1 MLSFDPIFADR
12 AILQAEK
19 PVKISGSGNGEITVK
34 LGNISKTVSSSDGK
48 WSVTFPAQD
57 YKTICDIEA
66 KTTDESVTAHGV
78 TFGDV
83 YLISGQSNMQ
93 FKLHEAKADGDI
105 YECDDI
111 RLFSTD
117 RLEDNEYFKA
127 CDGWVSC
134 TEETAPKFSAIG
146 YYLARDLHKRDG
158 RPIGLVACY
167 QGASVIQS
175 WLSQKAL
182 DELALDMPD
191 GELHWDHHNPAF
203 SKWNSTSVLYDF
215 AFSQVHSL
223 AFKAVIWYQGESNSS
238 EIESTFYDKMLCKMI
253 ELWRRD
259 LSDSE
264 LPFVVIQIADFDP
277 RNDAPWHRVQSAQEA
292 AVKRTENCYLIKCA
306 DICETNDI
314 HPPTKHL
321 IVKRILNV
329 I

>member
-1 MLSFDPIFADR
+1 MINFDPIFSNG
-12 AILQAEK
+12 AILQAQK
-19 PVKISGSGNGEITVK
+19 PVRVCGIGEGELRVTLGALSLTTVA
-34 LGNISKTVSSSDGK
+34 IDGK
-48 WSVTFPAQD
+48 WCVEFPVQDYGTVCELTASNGECSVTVSD
-57 YKTICDIEA
+57 
-66 KTTDESVTAHGV
+66 V

-93 FKLHEAKADGDI
+93 FKLHEGIQDGEI

-111 RLFSTD
+111 RCFFTD
-117 RLEDNEYFKA
+117 RLEDNEHFSA
-127 CDGWVSC
+127 RDGWVKC
-134 TEETAPKFSAIG
+134 NKETAPNFSAIG
-146 YYLARDLHKRDG
+146 YFLARDLHKRDG

-175 WLSQKAL
+175 WISEDALS
-182 DELALDMPD
+182 ELALNISD

-203 SKWNSTSVLYDF
+203 SKWNGTSVLYDF
-215 AFSQVHSL
+215 AFSQVRSL

-306 DICETNDI
+306 DICESDNI

-321 IVKRILNV
+321 LAKRIAELF
-329 I
+329 